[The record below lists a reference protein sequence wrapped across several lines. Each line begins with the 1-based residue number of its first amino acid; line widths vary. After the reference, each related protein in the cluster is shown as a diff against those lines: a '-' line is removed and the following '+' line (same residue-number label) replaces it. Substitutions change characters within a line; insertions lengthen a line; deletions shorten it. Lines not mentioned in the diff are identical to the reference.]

1 MAGFFG
7 LGLGLGLGRSV
18 FADAEKV
25 NDASVLAFL
34 DAVLFGRTFVELKED
49 GVEAATVVGTEVLA
63 DEIGGKAQ

>member
-1 MAGFFG
+1 M
-7 LGLGLGLGRSV
+7 

-34 DAVLFGRTFVELKED
+34 DAVLFGRTSVELKED